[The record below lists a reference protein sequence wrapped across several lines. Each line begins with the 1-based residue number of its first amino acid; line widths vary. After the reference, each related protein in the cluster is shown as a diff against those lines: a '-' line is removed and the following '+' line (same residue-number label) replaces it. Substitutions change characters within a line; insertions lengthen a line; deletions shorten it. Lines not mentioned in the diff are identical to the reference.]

1 MWEVQR
7 KIALASTNQI
17 VYNIESVIQET
28 TKYYRFFFSLFILL
42 EISFKNTSKKMS
54 KSIDIEFYML

>member
-28 TKYYRFFFSLFILL
+28 TKYYRFFFSYL
-42 EISFKNTSKKMS
+42 S
-54 KSIDIEFYML
+54 Y